1 MADASFE
8 FEGADPEDLADSLE
22 NFERVL
28 GDELEAAA
36 EDIALRIEADAKRK
50 APVDSGRLQGSIASE
65 AERVSEAVV
74 RAVIGS
80 NVEYAPFVEMGT
92 DPHPI
97 TGDPLAWEGGGGEMQ
112 FATEVQH
119 PGTPAQPFLR
129 PAVEQNRSY
138 VRERVAE
145 AVENAAEKVS

>member
-8 FEGADPEDLADSLE
+8 FEGGGPDDLAAKLE
-22 NFERVL
+22 AFGPAL
-28 GDELEAAA
+28 ADELEDAA

-50 APVDSGRLQGSIASE
+50 APVESGRLRGSIASE
-65 AERVSEAVV
+65 AERVSEEVV

-129 PAVEQNRSY
+129 PAVEQNKPF
-138 VRERVAE
+138 VRDRVAE
-145 AVENAAEKVS
+145 AVENATEKVS